1 MKHERRPSISFSRR
15 EFLDSGVLRLGSLS
29 ALGLTLPRLLGA
41 ESSARKRTERS
52 RAKSGL
58 FFFMEGGPA
67 HQDLWDMKPEAPL
80 EYRGEFKSISTK
92 TPGVR
97 VCEHLPL
104 LAKQFHHFAQVRSIH
119 HDVND
124 HNAGAYYC
132 LTGRS
137 PKVGRGLIVSPSS
150 SLFPTYGSVLAKLRP
165 TGRTLPDYVQIPE
178 ICSNLGYDLPGQ
190 FAGFLGKEFDPYVS
204 GDPSLP
210 SFDTSEFELAAAMT
224 PERFER
230 RRRLHRAA
238 VEGFEKR
245 PGSRFVVEQMK
256 AHYEKAFAL
265 LGSNDVRRAF
275 DLSLEPPK
283 LRDRYGFDHDANRD
297 KLARNFGG
305 LPHLGQSMLLGRR
318 LIEAG
323 VRLVTVCTGRR
334 FCQAW
339 DTHRK
344 HYPLLKRSLLP
355 MTNRAFSALIE
366 DMDARGLLADT
377 LVVAMGEFGRTPKI
391 GQVTSGAGADRG
403 GRDHWPFCYT
413 ALFAGGG
420 VNAGAVHGAS
430 DRFAAYPAKD
440 PVTPEDVA
448 ATIYW
453 ALGLDPSQE
462 IRDQFGRPQPLSRGR
477 PITALFR

>member
-1 MKHERRPSISFSRR
+1 VKHESRPSTDFSRR
-15 EFLDSGVLRLGSLS
+15 EFFDRGVLRLGSLS
-29 ALGLTLPRLLGA
+29 ALGLTLPSLLAA
-41 ESSARKRTERS
+41 ESSAAKSKSRA
-52 RAKSGL
+52 RAKSCI

-80 EYRGEFKSISTK
+80 EYRGEFKSIPTK
-92 TPGVR
+92 VPGVH

-137 PKVGRGLIVSPSS
+137 PKVGGGLIVSPSS
-150 SLFPTYGSVLAKLRP
+150 KLFPAYGSVVAKLRP
-165 TGRTLPDYVQIPE
+165 TGRMLPDFVHIPE
-178 ICSNLGYDLPGQ
+178 VCSNLGYDLPGQ
-190 FAGFLGKEFDPYVS
+190 FAGFLGKEFDPYVT
-204 GDPSLP
+204 GDPSLS
-210 SFDTSEFELAAAMT
+210 SFDASEFELGGTMT
-224 PERFER
+224 PERFQR
-230 RRRLHRAA
+230 RRRMHRAL
-238 VEGFEKR
+238 VEGFKKR
-245 PGSRFVVEQMK
+245 PGSRGILDEMEK
-256 AHYEKAFAL
+256 HYEKAFSL
-265 LGSNDVRRAF
+265 LGSKESRQAF
-275 DLSLEPPK
+275 DLSQEPQK
-283 LRDRYGFDHDANRD
+283 LRDRYGFDHDANRS
-297 KLARNFGG
+297 KLARDFGG
-305 LPHLGQSMLLGRR
+305 LPHLGQSMLLARR

-334 FCQAW
+334 YCQAW

-344 HYPLLKRSLLP
+344 HFPLLKRSLLP

-403 GRDHWPFCYT
+403 GRDHWPPCYT
-413 ALFAGGG
+413 ALFAGAGIHG
-420 VNAGAVHGAS
+420 GAVYGAS

-440 PVTPEDVA
+440 PVTPGDIA

-453 ALGLDPSQE
+453 ALGLDPDLEVS
-462 IRDQFGRPQPLSRGR
+462 DHFGRPQPLARGT
-477 PITALFR
+477 PIKALFS